1 MTTNAADNLLCKQ
14 DDDRQ
19 NDISQGPAALEKLLG
34 WRVNLKQLAL
44 AALAYQTT
52 RTLQLVRRR
61 QQAMPA
67 ATTMKSRF
75 DFSRLPEE
83 VFDLILEEARLAAID
98 HATSNNPVFDSQ
110 LACSCTRA
118 PPPAVQFHV
127 YTDMDDR
134 RGIGRFGSHSPHR
147 GNLFEHNLDMSHN
160 YRHVPPKPDICRTE
174 GKCLRAIRADLKVL
188 VSSLTSSPESS
199 LKESKPGRNRYV
211 LPVQDAVGT
220 LLAETSHRV
229 NVVQDDPQGTKEE
242 ANQSDPFDTALL
254 LYPRHYHACSKQT
267 SSETQATEKKKVQS
281 SSSFLDLYVRSPLR
295 ALVREAQYCEVPHG
309 KGVSGLKSG
318 QQELAKAMEKL

>member
-199 LKESKPGRNRYV
+199 LKESKVCLSYIVQEACRFHSLRYWLTYMV
-211 LPVQDAVGT
+211 DLSRQIARSKPVCS
-220 LLAETSHRV
+220 TSARRCW
-229 NVVQDDPQGTKEE
+229 N
-242 ANQSDPFDTALL
+242 F
-254 LYPRHYHACSKQT
+254 ACGDIPSCQC
-267 SSETQATEKKKVQS
+267 
-281 SSSFLDLYVRSPLR
+281 R
-295 ALVREAQYCEVPHG
+295 ARRPTR
-309 KGVSGLKSG
+309 
-318 QQELAKAMEKL
+318 